1 MTRKEADTPSL
12 EQFCEL
18 AAAQRVVPVSRTLL
32 VDHVSAI
39 GLFHALCGD
48 RAGTFLLESAEAG
61 VQWSRYSFIGVHS
74 AAMLTESK
82 GEAIWTGR
90 VPDGL
95 PMQGTAL
102 EVLEA
107 TLEQLHTRKY
117 SLDGLA
123 DFPFTGGLVGYMS
136 YDIVRQ
142 WEGIGDSTTDSLDL
156 PDLGFLLASDIAIV
170 DHLQSTVTL
179 IANAIN
185 FDNSPKRVEQAYA
198 DSVARLDRM
207 QESLAKIESTGGV
220 PIPVLETELA
230 LPSRN
235 TKEEI
240 YLNNVDTIKEY
251 IRAGDAFQVV
261 LSQRFSV
268 PTQASALSIYRILR
282 STNPSPYMY
291 LVRVPNPKNI
301 EEVDF
306 EIIGSSPEA
315 LVTIRDQHAVV
326 HPIAGTRWRS
336 ADLDRDRELAQD
348 LLEDKKERAEHLML
362 VDLARNDLGRVCT
375 PGSVNVVDFMHVERY
390 SHVMHLVSTVTG
402 DLAEGENAFTAL
414 RATFPAG
421 TLSGAPKPRAMQI
434 IEELEFERRGLY
446 GGCVGYFDFAG
457 NLDMAIAIRTA
468 LLKNGNAHIQAGG
481 GIVADSVPAQENDE
495 CINKAMA
502 VIRAVALAEQLENWS
517 R

>member
-1 MTRKEADTPSL
+1 M
-12 EQFCEL
+12 
-18 AAAQRVVPVSRTLL
+18 
-32 VDHVSAI
+32 
-39 GLFHALCGD
+39 
-48 RAGTFLLESAEAG
+48 
-61 VQWSRYSFIGVHS
+61 
-74 AAMLTESK
+74 
-82 GEAIWTGR
+82 
-90 VPDGL
+90 
-95 PMQGTAL
+95 
-102 EVLEA
+102 
-107 TLEQLHTRKY
+107 
-117 SLDGLA
+117 
-123 DFPFTGGLVGYMS
+123 
-136 YDIVRQ
+136 
-142 WEGIGDSTTDSLDL
+142 
-156 PDLGFLLASDIAIV
+156 
-170 DHLQSTVTL
+170 
-179 IANAIN
+179 
-185 FDNSPKRVEQAYA
+185 
-198 DSVARLDRM
+198 
-207 QESLAKIESTGGV
+207 GV

-421 TLSGAPKPRAMQI
+421 TLSGAPKTASNADH
-434 IEELEFERRGLY
+434 RRTGVRTQGALWRLRWLLRLCRQSRH
-446 GGCVGYFDFAG
+446 GDRNSDG
-457 NLDMAIAIRTA
+457 IA
-468 LLKNGNAHIQAGG
+468 
-481 GIVADSVPAQENDE
+481 
-495 CINKAMA
+495 
-502 VIRAVALAEQLENWS
+502 
-517 R
+517 

>member
-1 MTRKEADTPSL
+1 MS
-12 EQFCEL
+12 
-18 AAAQRVVPVSRTLL
+18 AQSVFFTLFA
-32 VDHVSAI
+32 VTA
-39 GLFHALCGD
+39 
-48 RAGTFLLESAEAG
+48 RGTFLLESAEAG

-123 DFPFTGGLVGYMS
+123 DLPFTGGLVGYMS

-326 HPIAGTRWRS
+326 HPDCGNSLEKCRSRSRPRTRARS
-336 ADLDRDRELAQD
+336 TRGQKRTS
-348 LLEDKKERAEHLML
+348 RAPH
-362 VDLARNDLGRVCT
+362 ARG
-375 PGSVNVVDFMHVERY
+375 
-390 SHVMHLVSTVTG
+390 
-402 DLAEGENAFTAL
+402 
-414 RATFPAG
+414 
-421 TLSGAPKPRAMQI
+421 SGAQ
-434 IEELEFERRGLY
+434 
-446 GGCVGYFDFAG
+446 
-457 NLDMAIAIRTA
+457 
-468 LLKNGNAHIQAGG
+468 
-481 GIVADSVPAQENDE
+481 
-495 CINKAMA
+495 
-502 VIRAVALAEQLENWS
+502 
-517 R
+517 

>member
-123 DFPFTGGLVGYMS
+123 DLPFTGGLVGYMS

-207 QESLAKIESTGGV
+207 QESLAKIESTGGG
-220 PIPVLETELA
+220 TD
-230 LPSRN
+230 SR
-235 TKEEI
+235 
-240 YLNNVDTIKEY
+240 
-251 IRAGDAFQVV
+251 
-261 LSQRFSV
+261 
-268 PTQASALSIYRILR
+268 P
-282 STNPSPYMY
+282 
-291 LVRVPNPKNI
+291 
-301 EEVDF
+301 
-306 EIIGSSPEA
+306 
-315 LVTIRDQHAVV
+315 RD
-326 HPIAGTRWRS
+326 
-336 ADLDRDRELAQD
+336 
-348 LLEDKKERAEHLML
+348 
-362 VDLARNDLGRVCT
+362 
-375 PGSVNVVDFMHVERY
+375 
-390 SHVMHLVSTVTG
+390 
-402 DLAEGENAFTAL
+402 
-414 RATFPAG
+414 
-421 TLSGAPKPRAMQI
+421 
-434 IEELEFERRGLY
+434 
-446 GGCVGYFDFAG
+446 
-457 NLDMAIAIRTA
+457 
-468 LLKNGNAHIQAGG
+468 
-481 GIVADSVPAQENDE
+481 
-495 CINKAMA
+495 
-502 VIRAVALAEQLENWS
+502 
-517 R
+517 